1 MAKPDSLVIRER
13 LYPDMHESL
22 VDVLAKYPRHAG
34 NQVVLAMSEAC
45 LGLWPITEA
54 DYHVSDKAEFQ
65 NVKFTLS
72 KEKYPKLYALYKAL
86 PRGVKGQAIINLL
99 NRHQEM
105 RQVDPEKVSQALNA
119 ALSGGE
125 AEPQEGVVSEI
136 TSVQVD
142 SKGSTE
148 AQGKQHVESREAI
161 AHASATPPAESRPE
175 PLSPTDLAEEMDDPL
190 ANLPPMEFT

>member
-1 MAKPDSLVIRER
+1 
-13 LYPDMHESL
+13 MHESL
-22 VDVLAKYPRHAG
+22 VDVLGKYPRQAG

-54 DYHVSDKAEFQ
+54 DYHVSDGADFQ

-72 KEKYPKLYALYKAL
+72 KEKYPKLFALYKAL

-125 AEPQEGVVSEI
+125 AKAQERVVSES

-142 SKGSTE
+142 SKGWNE
-148 AQGKQHVESREAI
+148 AGGGQHVESGDAI
-161 AHASATPPAESRPE
+161 TQASASPAAESRPE
-175 PLSPTDLAEEMDDPL
+175 PVNPQGSAEEMDDPL

>member
-1 MAKPDSLVIRER
+1 VAKPNSLVIRER

-125 AEPQEGVVSEI
+125 AKPQEGVVSEI

-161 AHASATPPAESRPE
+161 AQASATPPAESRPE
-175 PLSPTDLAEEMDDPL
+175 PLSPPDLAEEMDDPL

>member
-1 MAKPDSLVIRER
+1 
-13 LYPDMHESL
+13 MHESL
-22 VDVLAKYPRHAG
+22 VDVLAKYPRQAG

-54 DYHVSDKAEFQ
+54 DYHVSDGADFQ

-125 AEPQEGVVSEI
+125 AKPQERVVSES
-136 TSVQVD
+136 TSVQVE
-142 SKGSTE
+142 SKGWSE
-148 AQGKQHVESREAI
+148 AGVPQHVESRDTI
-161 AHASATPPAESRPE
+161 TQASATPPAESRPE
-175 PLSPTDLAEEMDDPL
+175 PVSPSGAAEEMDDPL